1 MTSQPLVSVIVLSWN
16 SRRFLEGCLSSVREQ
31 TWPNVQL
38 IVVDNASTD
47 GSAPFVKSA
56 FPEALVVE
64 NPENLGFC
72 AGNNAG
78 LRLAEGVYI
87 LFLNPDA
94 TLSRTFIE
102 EAIAPFHS
110 DARIGMVAGKVSRF
124 GGEILDTAGQ
134 ILTRSRRILE
144 RGYGE
149 PDQGQFDRPGD
160 VFSVCGAVAFYR
172 RELIESVSID
182 GEFFDEDFF
191 AFGEDLDVG
200 WRARNMSWRCWYQP
214 SALARHYRGGSQTE
228 SKGTLSW
235 RQRHEMTRRPPA
247 IQAHIIKN
255 RYLTM
260 IKNESAGSFA
270 LNFPFILA
278 WDLALWSYLIVFAP
292 RTLPILW
299 RHRGLLRRAL
309 DQRRALRARGSRRAG
324 PRGRA
329 VPRGEGA

>member
-1 MTSQPLVSVIVLSWN
+1 MSPLVSVIVLSWN
-16 SRRFLEGCLSSVREQ
+16 SRRFLEGCLASVRDQ
-31 TWPNVQL
+31 SWPKVQL

-47 GSAPFVKSA
+47 GSAAFVRGA

-64 NPENLGFC
+64 NPGNLGFC

-102 EAIAPFHS
+102 EAIAPFLA
-110 DARIGMVAGKVSRF
+110 DERIGMVAGKVTRF
-124 GGEILDTAGQ
+124 CGEILDTAGQ
-134 ILTRSRRILE
+134 ILTRGRRIRE

-149 PDQGQFDRPGD
+149 PDHGQFDRPGD

-200 WRARNMSWRCWYQP
+200 WRARNMDWRCWYQP
-214 SALARHYRGGSQTE
+214 TALARHYRGGSQTDAT
-228 SKGTLSW
+228 GAFV
-235 RQRHEMTRRPPA
+235 RRRRREMSRRPPA

-260 IKNESAGSFA
+260 IKNESAGSFV
-270 LNFPFILA
+270 LNLPFILA
-278 WDLALWSYLIVFAP
+278 WDIVLWSWIILRAP
-292 RTLPILW
+292 RALPILW
-299 RHRGLLRRAL
+299 GHRHLLRRAR
-309 DQRRALRARGSRRAG
+309 DKRRALRARAPLRAL
-324 PRGRA
+324 
-329 VPRGEGA
+329 PRGEGA

>member
-1 MTSQPLVSVIVLSWN
+1 MSGSGGGAPLVSVIVLSWN

-31 TWPNVQL
+31 AWPNVQL
-38 IVVDNASTD
+38 IVVDNASSD
-47 GSAPFVKSA
+47 GSASYVRAA

-78 LRLAEGVYI
+78 LRLAEGAYI

-102 EAIAPFHS
+102 EAIAPFGA
-110 DARIGMVAGKVSRF
+110 DARIGMVAGKVTRF

-134 ILTRSRRILE
+134 ILTRGRRIRE

-149 PDQGQFDRPGD
+149 PDHGQFDRPGD

-172 RELIESVSID
+172 RELIESVAIN
-182 GEFFDEDFF
+182 GEFFDEDYF
-191 AFGEDLDVG
+191 AFGEDLDVA

-214 SALARHYRGGSQTE
+214 SALARHCRGGSQTHPAQA
-228 SKGTLSW
+228 SW
-235 RQRHEMTRRPPA
+235 LGRHEMTRRPPA

-260 IKNESAGSFA
+260 LKNESAASFVVN
-270 LNFPFILA
+270 LPFILA
-278 WDLALWSYLIVFAP
+278 WDLVLWSWLILFAP

-299 RHRGLLRRAL
+299 GHRGLMRRAL
-309 DQRRALRARGSRRAG
+309 DKRRALRALGAL
-324 PRGRA
+324 RA
-329 VPRGEGA
+329 VPEA

>member
-1 MTSQPLVSVIVLSWN
+1 MTAAHPLVSVIVVSWN
-16 SRRFLEGCLSSVREQ
+16 SRRFLEGCLSSVRGQ

-47 GSAPFVKSA
+47 GSASYVKSA

-64 NPENLGFC
+64 NPDNLGFC

-78 LRLAEGVYI
+78 LRLARGVYI

-94 TLSRTFIE
+94 TLSRNFIE

-110 DARIGMVAGKVSRF
+110 DARVGMVAGKVTRF

-134 ILTRSRRILE
+134 ILTRGRRILE

-149 PDQGQFDRPGD
+149 PDHGQFDRPGD
-160 VFSVCGAVAFYR
+160 VFSVCGAVALYR

-191 AFGEDLDVG
+191 AFGEDLDIG

-214 SALARHYRGGSQTE
+214 SALARHYRGGSQTK
-228 SKGTLSW
+228 SRDASGW
-235 RQRHEMTRRPPA
+235 RQRHEMTRRSPA
-247 IQAHIIKN
+247 IQAHIVKN

-270 LNFPFILA
+270 LNLPFILA

-299 RHRGLLRRAL
+299 RHRGLLRRAF
-309 DQRRALRARGSRRAG
+309 DKRRALRARG
-324 PRGRA
+324 PLRA